1 MGIVIREAL
10 AKDAG
15 QLIQHLKEIGGESD
29 NLSFGEGEFSV
40 TPEQEEMFLENLH
53 NDKTS
58 IFLVACKDGEIV
70 GNGSLSGMPRRMSH
84 RAELSIA
91 VRKHYWGQGIG
102 SMLMKELIQYA
113 KENGIEIINLDVR
126 KDNEQ
131 AIRLYEKFGFRHIG
145 TSPAYFKIKEE
156 YIDFAVMYLDLR

>member
-1 MGIVIREAL
+1 MKKPPLSLVRAVNSVGWQSIIEFL
-10 AKDAG
+10 FSIPLYTDA
-15 QLIQHLKEIGGESD
+15 
-29 NLSFGEGEFSV
+29 
-40 TPEQEEMFLENLH
+40 
-53 NDKTS
+53 
-58 IFLVACKDGEIV
+58 
-70 GNGSLSGMPRRMSH
+70 SLSGMPRRMSH

-91 VRKHYWGQGIG
+91 VRERYWGQGIG

-113 KENGIEIINLDVR
+113 KDNGIEIINLDVR

-145 TSPAYFKIKEE
+145 TSPAYFKIEEE

>member
-1 MGIVIREAL
+1 MEIVVREAT
-10 AKDAG
+10 AKDAKE
-15 QLIQHLKEIGGESD
+15 LIRHLKAIGGESD
-29 NLSFGEGEFSV
+29 NLSFGQDEFSA
-40 TPEQEEMFLENLH
+40 TPEQEEMFLENIH

-58 IFLVACKDGEIV
+58 VFFVACKDGEIV
-70 GNGSLSGMPRRMSH
+70 GNGSLSGMPRRMSR

-91 VRKHYWGQGIG
+91 VRKRYWGQGIG
-102 SMLMKELIQYA
+102 SMLMKALIQYA
-113 KENGIEIINLDVR
+113 KDNGIEIINLDVR

-145 TSPAYFKIKEE
+145 TSPAYFKIEEE

>member
-10 AKDAG
+10 AEDAG
-15 QLIQHLKEIGGESD
+15 QLIRHLKEIGGESD

-70 GNGSLSGMPRRMSH
+70 GNGCLSGMPRRMSH

-91 VRKHYWGQGIG
+91 VRKRYWGQGIG

>member
-1 MGIVIREAL
+1 
-10 AKDAG
+10 
-15 QLIQHLKEIGGESD
+15 
-29 NLSFGEGEFSV
+29 
-40 TPEQEEMFLENLH
+40 
-53 NDKTS
+53 
-58 IFLVACKDGEIV
+58 
-70 GNGSLSGMPRRMSH
+70 MSH

-91 VRKHYWGQGIG
+91 VRKRYWGQGIG